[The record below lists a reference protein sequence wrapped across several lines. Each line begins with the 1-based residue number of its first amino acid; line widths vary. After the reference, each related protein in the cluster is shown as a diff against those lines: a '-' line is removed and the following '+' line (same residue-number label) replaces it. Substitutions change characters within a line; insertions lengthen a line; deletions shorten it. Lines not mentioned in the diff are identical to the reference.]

1 MSSSASPHPDG
12 GLDVVVDPDGT
23 LHVPA
28 AELARHGVH
37 PGSHLR
43 IVTDRRAPVSRR
55 SARGSLTGTATAHD
69 IDTLLAA
76 LDDAKVERVAD
87 IEQRWT

>member
-1 MSSSASPHPDG
+1 MSSTASPHPDG

-23 LHVPA
+23 LRVPA
-28 AELARHGVH
+28 AELARHGVR

-43 IVTDRRAPVSRR
+43 IVTDPMTPAPRR
-55 SARGSLTGTATAHD
+55 SARGALAGTAAADD
-69 IDTLLAA
+69 IDALLAA
-76 LDDAKVERVAD
+76 LDDTKSQRISD

>member
-1 MSSSASPHPDG
+1 MSSTARPHPDG

-28 AELARHGVH
+28 AELARHGVR

-43 IVTDRRAPVSRR
+43 IVTGQAESGSRR
-55 SARGSLTGTATAHD
+55 SARGSLTGTVGATD
-69 IDTLLAA
+69 IDALLAA
-76 LDDAKVERVAD
+76 LDDTKSDRIAD
-87 IEQRWT
+87 IDQRWT

>member
-1 MSSSASPHPDG
+1 VSSTASPHPDG

-28 AELARHGVH
+28 AELARHGVQ

-43 IVTDRRAPVSRR
+43 IVTPHEVPVSRR
-55 SARGSLTGTATAHD
+55 SVRGTLTGTADVDA
-69 IDTLLAA
+69 LLTA
-76 LDDAKVERVAD
+76 LDDAKSERITD
-87 IEQRWT
+87 IEQRWA